1 MERSLKRPADA
12 AFLPSAS
19 TSGIDSVV
27 DLVSLED
34 DALARVFRLIGDPK
48 SLARLSL
55 VSKRW
60 RDALSTCGAWRMLC
74 LELGRAPRMP
84 RKPWR
89 DIYLDA
95 LRRRIEDD
103 RYAHELLM
111 LRVTSKPHR
120 SALPTRRSRVGVATF
135 PGSAS
140 GLGALRLD
148 RPLSLRRALEKQP
161 RLDVNHRSATY
172 GGRTLL
178 SIAARLGSP
187 ACAKELVDGFGADVD
202 ARDDEGWSP
211 LMEAAFR
218 GNEALALFLLDAGAV
233 NEGVLGARPDA
244 LVLESEDETEDAPD
258 ARTKKGFRITS
269 SREKKPE
276 PETRARREGVGAAR
290 AANEWARARGNVRL
304 ASMIERHQRGE
315 RVAWLLESGGELVKT
330 NVTPFSI

>member
-19 TSGIDSVV
+19 TSTSERGSTV

-34 DALARVFRLIGDPK
+34 DALARVFRLVGDPK

-55 VSKRW
+55 VSRRW
-60 RDALSTCGAWRMLC
+60 RDALATCGAWRMLC

-89 DIYLDA
+89 DIHLDA

-111 LRVTSKPHR
+111 LRVTSKPGR
-120 SALPTRRSRVGVATF
+120 SAEAWRLGKRAD
-135 PGSAS
+135 AS
-140 GLGALRLD
+140 GMGAMRLD
-148 RPLSLRRALEKQP
+148 RPVSLRRALERQP

-178 SIAARLGSP
+178 GIAARLGSLL
-187 ACAKELVDGFGADVD
+187 CAKELVNVFDADVD

-218 GNEALALFLLDAGAV
+218 GNEALACCLLEAGATSA
-233 NEGVLGARPDA
+233 GVAGARPDA
-244 LVLESEDETEDAPD
+244 IVLVDPTTSSGVPRVGSSLEATKRDDGAPRRDAP
-258 ARTKKGFRITS
+258 G
-269 SREKKPE
+269 
-276 PETRARREGVGAAR
+276 
-290 AANEWARARGNVRL
+290 WARARGNVRL
-304 ASMIERHQRGE
+304 AEMIERHQRGE
-315 RVAWLLESGGELVKT
+315 GVMAWLAAEGGGKLVKT

>member
-19 TSGIDSVV
+19 TSTSERGSAV

-34 DALARVFRLIGDPK
+34 DALARVFRLVGDPK

-55 VSKRW
+55 VSRRW
-60 RDALSTCGAWRMLC
+60 RDALATCGAWRMLC

-89 DIYLDA
+89 DIHLDA

-111 LRVTSKPHR
+111 LRVTSKPGR
-120 SALPTRRSRVGVATF
+120 SAEAWRLGKRAD
-135 PGSAS
+135 AS
-140 GLGALRLD
+140 GMGAMRLD
-148 RPLSLRRALEKQP
+148 RPVSLRRALERQP

-178 SIAARLGSP
+178 GIAARLGSLL
-187 ACAKELVDGFGADVD
+187 CAKELVNVFDADVD

-218 GNEALALFLLDAGAV
+218 GNEALACCLLEAGATSA
-233 NEGVLGARPDA
+233 GVAGARPDA
-244 LVLESEDETEDAPD
+244 IVLV
-258 ARTKKGFRITS
+258 GVGV
-269 SREKKPE
+269 
-276 PETRARREGVGAAR
+276 TRRGEVGNRVAKRDGDGAAR
-290 AANEWARARGNVRL
+290 DAAEWANARGNERI
-304 ASMIERHQRGE
+304 AEMIERHRRGE
-315 RVAWLLESGGELVKT
+315 PLLAGFLAEGQRLVKT

>member
-19 TSGIDSVV
+19 TSERGSAV

-34 DALARVFRLIGDPK
+34 DALARVFRLVGDPK

-55 VSKRW
+55 VSRRW
-60 RDALSTCGAWRMLC
+60 RDALATCGAWRMLC

-89 DIYLDA
+89 DIHLDA

-111 LRVTSKPHR
+111 LRITSKPGR
-120 SALPTRRSRVGVATF
+120 SAPQARRLRLGKRAND
-135 PGSAS
+135 AS
-140 GLGALRLD
+140 GMGAMRLD
-148 RPLSLRRALEKQP
+148 RPVSLRRALESLQP

-178 SIAARLGSP
+178 GIAARLGSP
-187 ACAKELVDGFGADVD
+187 LCAKELVTFFHADVD

-218 GNEALALFLLDAGAV
+218 GNEAIACCLLEAGAKSERV
-233 NEGVLGARPDA
+233 AGARPDA
-244 LVLESEDETEDAPD
+244 DVLV
-258 ARTKKGFRITS
+258 GVGV
-269 SREKKPE
+269 
-276 PETRARREGVGAAR
+276 TRRGEVGNRVARRDPENQSAKSSGAAR
-290 AANEWARARGNVRL
+290 DAAEWANARGNQRI
-304 ASMIERHQRGE
+304 AEMIERHRRGE
-315 RVAWLLESGGELVKT
+315 PLLAGFRGAEGQRLVKT

>member
-19 TSGIDSVV
+19 TSTSERGSAV

-34 DALARVFRLIGDPK
+34 DALARVFRLVGDPK

-55 VSKRW
+55 VSRRW
-60 RDALSTCGAWRMLC
+60 RDALATCGAWRMLC

-111 LRVTSKPHR
+111 LRVTSKPGR
-120 SALPTRRSRVGVATF
+120 SAEAWRLGKRAD
-135 PGSAS
+135 AS
-140 GLGALRLD
+140 GMGAMRLD
-148 RPLSLRRALEKQP
+148 RPVSLRRALERQP

-178 SIAARLGSP
+178 GIAARLGSLL
-187 ACAKELVDGFGADVD
+187 CAKELVNVFDADVD

-218 GNEALALFLLDAGAV
+218 GNEALACCLLEAGATSA
-233 NEGVLGARPDA
+233 GVAGARPDA
-244 LVLESEDETEDAPD
+244 IVLV
-258 ARTKKGFRITS
+258 GVGV
-269 SREKKPE
+269 
-276 PETRARREGVGAAR
+276 TRRGEVGNRVAKRDGDGAAR
-290 AANEWARARGNVRL
+290 DAAEWANARGNERI
-304 ASMIERHQRGE
+304 AEMIERHRRGE
-315 RVAWLLESGGELVKT
+315 PLLAGFLAEGQRLVKT

>member
-19 TSGIDSVV
+19 TSTSERGSAV

-34 DALARVFRLIGDPK
+34 DALARVFRLVGDPK

-55 VSKRW
+55 VSRRW
-60 RDALSTCGAWRMLC
+60 RDALATCGAWRMLC

-89 DIYLDA
+89 DIHLDA

-111 LRVTSKPHR
+111 LRVTSKPGR
-120 SALPTRRSRVGVATF
+120 SAEAWRLGKRAD
-135 PGSAS
+135 AS
-140 GLGALRLD
+140 GMGAMRLD
-148 RPLSLRRALEKQP
+148 RPVSLRRALERQP

-178 SIAARLGSP
+178 GIAARLGSLL
-187 ACAKELVDGFGADVD
+187 CAKELVNVFDADVD

-218 GNEALALFLLDAGAV
+218 GNEALACCLLEAGATSA
-233 NEGVLGARPDA
+233 GVAGARPDA
-244 LVLESEDETEDAPD
+244 IVLV
-258 ARTKKGFRITS
+258 
-269 SREKKPE
+269 
-276 PETRARREGVGAAR
+276 GVGVTRRGEVGNRVAKRDGDGVARDAA
-290 AANEWARARGNVRL
+290 EWANARGNERI
-304 ASMIERHQRGE
+304 AEMIERHRRGE
-315 RVAWLLESGGELVKT
+315 PLLAGFLAEGQRLVKT

>member
-1 MERSLKRPADA
+1 MGRSLKRPADA

-19 TSGIDSVV
+19 TSTSERGSAV

-34 DALARVFRLIGDPK
+34 DALARVFRLVGDPK

-55 VSKRW
+55 VSRRW
-60 RDALSTCGAWRMLC
+60 RDALATCGAWRMLC

-89 DIYLDA
+89 DIHLDA

-111 LRVTSKPHR
+111 LRVTSKPGR
-120 SALPTRRSRVGVATF
+120 SAEAWRLGKRAD
-135 PGSAS
+135 AS
-140 GLGALRLD
+140 GMGAMRLD
-148 RPLSLRRALEKQP
+148 RPVSLRRALERQP

-178 SIAARLGSP
+178 GIAARLGSLL
-187 ACAKELVDGFGADVD
+187 CAKELVNVFDADVD

-218 GNEALALFLLDAGAV
+218 GNEALACCLLEAGATSA
-233 NEGVLGARPDA
+233 GVAGARPDA
-244 LVLESEDETEDAPD
+244 IVLV
-258 ARTKKGFRITS
+258 
-269 SREKKPE
+269 
-276 PETRARREGVGAAR
+276 GVGVTRRGEVGNRVAKRDGDGVARDAA
-290 AANEWARARGNVRL
+290 EWANARGNERI
-304 ASMIERHQRGE
+304 AEMIERHRRGE
-315 RVAWLLESGGELVKT
+315 PLLAGFLAEGQRLVKT

>member
-19 TSGIDSVV
+19 TSERGSAV

-34 DALARVFRLIGDPK
+34 DALARVFRLVGDPK

-55 VSKRW
+55 VSRRW
-60 RDALSTCGAWRMLC
+60 RDALATCGAWRMLC

-89 DIYLDA
+89 DIHLDA

-111 LRVTSKPHR
+111 LRVTSKPGR
-120 SALPTRRSRVGVATF
+120 SAEAWRLGKRAD
-135 PGSAS
+135 AS
-140 GLGALRLD
+140 GMGAMRLD
-148 RPLSLRRALEKQP
+148 RPVSLRRALERQP

-178 SIAARLGSP
+178 GIAARLGSLL
-187 ACAKELVDGFGADVD
+187 CAKELVNVFDADVD

-218 GNEALALFLLDAGAV
+218 GNEALACCLLEAGATSA
-233 NEGVLGARPDA
+233 GVAGARPDA
-244 LVLESEDETEDAPD
+244 IVLV
-258 ARTKKGFRITS
+258 GVGV
-269 SREKKPE
+269 
-276 PETRARREGVGAAR
+276 TRRGEVGNRVAKRDGDGAAR
-290 AANEWARARGNVRL
+290 DAAEWANARGNERI
-304 ASMIERHQRGE
+304 AEMIERHRRGE
-315 RVAWLLESGGELVKT
+315 PLLAGFLAEGQRLVKT

>member
-19 TSGIDSVV
+19 TSERGSVV

-34 DALARVFRLIGDPK
+34 DALARVFRLVGDPK

-55 VSKRW
+55 VSRRW
-60 RDALSTCGAWRMLC
+60 RDALATCGAWRMLC

-89 DIYLDA
+89 DIHLDA

-111 LRVTSKPHR
+111 LRVTSKPGR
-120 SALPTRRSRVGVATF
+120 SAEASSRLGKKNRAD
-135 PGSAS
+135 AS
-140 GLGALRLD
+140 GMGAMRLD
-148 RPLSLRRALEKQP
+148 RPVSLRRALESLQP

-178 SIAARLGSP
+178 GIAARLGSP
-187 ACAKELVDGFGADVD
+187 LCAKELVNVFHADVD

-218 GNEALALFLLDAGAV
+218 GNEAIACCLLEAGAKSERV
-233 NEGVLGARPDA
+233 AGARPDA
-244 LVLESEDETEDAPD
+244 DVLV
-258 ARTKKGFRITS
+258 GVGV
-269 SREKKPE
+269 
-276 PETRARREGVGAAR
+276 TRVARRDGDGQARNQSAKSSGAAR
-290 AANEWARARGNVRL
+290 DAAEWANARGNERI
-304 ASMIERHQRGE
+304 AEMIERHRRGE
-315 RVAWLLESGGELVKT
+315 PLLAGFLAEGQRLVKT

>member
-1 MERSLKRPADA
+1 MEHSLKRLADA

-19 TSGIDSVV
+19 TSERGSAV

-34 DALARVFRLIGDPK
+34 DALARVFRLVGDPK

-55 VSKRW
+55 VSRRW
-60 RDALSTCGAWRMLC
+60 RDALATCGAWRMLC
-74 LELGRAPRMP
+74 LELGRATRKP

-89 DIYLDA
+89 DIHLDA

-111 LRVTSKPHR
+111 LRVTSKPGR
-120 SALPTRRSRVGVATF
+120 GAEARRLGKRADA
-135 PGSAS
+135 SAS
-140 GLGALRLD
+140 GMGAMRLD
-148 RPLSLRRALEKQP
+148 RPVSLRRALYSTP

-178 SIAARLGSP
+178 GIAARLGSP
-187 ACAKELVDGFGADVD
+187 LCAKELVKTFDADVD

-218 GNEALALFLLDAGAV
+218 GNEALACVLLEAGATSA
-233 NEGVLGARPDA
+233 GVKGARPDA
-244 LVLESEDETEDAPD
+244 IVRSVGAGVPKKTAGEVGNRAARRDGDETLERDA
-258 ARTKKGFRITS
+258 A
-269 SREKKPE
+269 
-276 PETRARREGVGAAR
+276 
-290 AANEWARARGNVRL
+290 EWANARGNARI
-304 ASMIERHQRGE
+304 AEMIERHRRGDSLAGFLAE
-315 RVAWLLESGGELVKT
+315 GKRLVKT

>member
-1 MERSLKRPADA
+1 MERSLKRPEDA

-19 TSGIDSVV
+19 TSGRDSVV

-111 LRVTSKPHR
+111 LRVTTKPGR
-120 SALPTRRSRVGVATF
+120 SALGNATH
-135 PGSAS
+135 SKRADAS

-148 RPLSLRRALEKQP
+148 RPVSLRRALEKQP
-161 RLDVNHRSATY
+161 RLDVNHRSLTY

-178 SIAARLGSP
+178 GIAARLGSP
-187 ACAKELVDGFGADVD
+187 SCAKELINGFGADVD
-202 ARDDEGWSP
+202 VVDDEGWSP

-218 GNEALALFLLDAGAV
+218 GNEVLALFLLENGAI

-244 LVLESEDETEDAPD
+244 LVLESEEDDEKGLRKRACDAS
-258 ARTKKGFRITS
+258 TKRKRKTS
-269 SREKKPE
+269 DERREPE

-304 ASMIERHQRGE
+304 ALMIERHQRGE
-315 RVAWLLESGGELVKT
+315 RIDWRLESGGELVKT

>member
-19 TSGIDSVV
+19 TSERGSAV

-34 DALARVFRLIGDPK
+34 DALARVFRLVGDPK

-55 VSKRW
+55 VSRRW
-60 RDALSTCGAWRMLC
+60 RDALATCGAWRMLC

-89 DIYLDA
+89 DIHLDA

-111 LRVTSKPHR
+111 LRVTSKPGR
-120 SALPTRRSRVGVATF
+120 SAEAWRLGKRGAD
-135 PGSAS
+135 AS
-140 GLGALRLD
+140 GMGAMRLD
-148 RPLSLRRALEKQP
+148 RPVSLRRALESTP

-178 SIAARLGSP
+178 GIAARLGSP
-187 ACAKELVDGFGADVD
+187 LCAKELVTFFHADVD

-218 GNEALALFLLDAGAV
+218 GNEALACCLLEAGAKSERV
-233 NEGVLGARPDA
+233 KGARPDA
-244 LVLESEDETEDAPD
+244 DVAAVGAGVTRRGEVGEAE
-258 ARTKKGFRITS
+258 ARNQSAKS
-269 SREKKPE
+269 S
-276 PETRARREGVGAAR
+276 GAAR
-290 AANEWARARGNVRL
+290 DAAEWANARGNERI
-304 ASMIERHQRGE
+304 AEMIERHRRGE
-315 RVAWLLESGGELVKT
+315 PLLAGFLAEGQRLVKT

>member
-19 TSGIDSVV
+19 TSERGSAV

-34 DALARVFRLIGDPK
+34 DALARVFRLVGDPK

-55 VSKRW
+55 VSRRW
-60 RDALSTCGAWRMLC
+60 RDALATCGAWRMLC

-89 DIYLDA
+89 DIHLDA

-111 LRVTSKPHR
+111 LRVTSKPGR
-120 SALPTRRSRVGVATF
+120 SAPQARRLRLGKRAND
-135 PGSAS
+135 AS
-140 GLGALRLD
+140 GMGAMRLD
-148 RPLSLRRALEKQP
+148 RPVSLRRALESTP

-178 SIAARLGSP
+178 GIAARLGSP
-187 ACAKELVDGFGADVD
+187 LCAKELVTFFHADVD

-218 GNEALALFLLDAGAV
+218 GNEAIACCLLEAGAKSERV
-233 NEGVLGARPDA
+233 KGARPDA
-244 LVLESEDETEDAPD
+244 DVRPVGVGVTRRGEVGEAE
-258 ARTKKGFRITS
+258 ARNQSAKS
-269 SREKKPE
+269 S
-276 PETRARREGVGAAR
+276 GAAR
-290 AANEWARARGNVRL
+290 DAAEWANARGNERI
-304 ASMIERHQRGE
+304 AEMIERHRRGE
-315 RVAWLLESGGELVKT
+315 PLLAGFLAEGQRLVKT

>member
-1 MERSLKRPADA
+1 MERSLKRPKDA

-19 TSGIDSVV
+19 TSGRDSVV

-111 LRVTSKPHR
+111 LRVTSKPGR
-120 SALPTRRSRVGVATF
+120 SAEAWRLGKRAD
-135 PGSAS
+135 AS
-140 GLGALRLD
+140 GMGAMRLD
-148 RPLSLRRALEKQP
+148 RPVSLRRALERQP

-178 SIAARLGSP
+178 GIAARLGSLL
-187 ACAKELVDGFGADVD
+187 CAKELVNVFDADVD

-218 GNEALALFLLDAGAV
+218 GNEALACCLLEAGATSA
-233 NEGVLGARPDA
+233 GVAGARPDA
-244 LVLESEDETEDAPD
+244 IVLV
-258 ARTKKGFRITS
+258 GVGV
-269 SREKKPE
+269 
-276 PETRARREGVGAAR
+276 TRRGEVGNRVAKRDGDGAAR
-290 AANEWARARGNVRL
+290 DAAEWANARGNERI
-304 ASMIERHQRGE
+304 AEMIERHRRGE
-315 RVAWLLESGGELVKT
+315 PLLAGFLAEGQRLVKT

>member
-19 TSGIDSVV
+19 TSERGSAV

-34 DALARVFRLIGDPK
+34 DALARVFRLVGDPK

-55 VSKRW
+55 VSRRW
-60 RDALSTCGAWRMLC
+60 RDALATCGAWRMLC

-89 DIYLDA
+89 DIHLDA

-111 LRVTSKPHR
+111 LRVTSKPGR
-120 SALPTRRSRVGVATF
+120 SAEAWRLGKRGAD
-135 PGSAS
+135 AS
-140 GLGALRLD
+140 GMGAMRLD
-148 RPLSLRRALEKQP
+148 RPVSLRRALESTP

-178 SIAARLGSP
+178 GIAARLGSP
-187 ACAKELVDGFGADVD
+187 LCAKELVNVFHADVD

-218 GNEALALFLLDAGAV
+218 GNEALALCLLEAGAKS
-233 NEGVLGARPDA
+233 EGVAGARPDA
-244 LVLESEDETEDAPD
+244 DVAAVGAGVTRRGEVGEAE
-258 ARTKKGFRITS
+258 ARNQSAKS
-269 SREKKPE
+269 S
-276 PETRARREGVGAAR
+276 GAAR
-290 AANEWARARGNVRL
+290 DAAEWANARGNERI
-304 ASMIERHQRGE
+304 AEMIERHRRGE
-315 RVAWLLESGGELVKT
+315 PLLAGFLAEGQRLVKT

>member
-1 MERSLKRPADA
+1 MEHSLKRLADA

-19 TSGIDSVV
+19 TSERGSAV

-34 DALARVFRLIGDPK
+34 DALARVFRLVGDPK

-55 VSKRW
+55 VSRRW
-60 RDALSTCGAWRMLC
+60 RDALATCGAWRMLC

-89 DIYLDA
+89 DIHLDA

-111 LRVTSKPHR
+111 LRVTSKPGR
-120 SALPTRRSRVGVATF
+120 GAEARRLATRADD
-135 PGSAS
+135 SAS
-140 GLGALRLD
+140 GMGAMRLD
-148 RPLSLRRALEKQP
+148 RPVSLRRALYSTP

-178 SIAARLGSP
+178 GIAARLGSP
-187 ACAKELVDGFGADVD
+187 LCAKELVKTFDADVD

-218 GNEALALFLLDAGAV
+218 GNEALACVLLEAGATSA
-233 NEGVLGARPDA
+233 GVKGARPDA
-244 LVLESEDETEDAPD
+244 IVRSVGAGVPKKTAGEVGNRAVRRDDDETSERDA
-258 ARTKKGFRITS
+258 A
-269 SREKKPE
+269 
-276 PETRARREGVGAAR
+276 
-290 AANEWARARGNVRL
+290 EWANARGNARI
-304 ASMIERHQRGE
+304 AEMIERHRRGDSLAGFLAE
-315 RVAWLLESGGELVKT
+315 GKRLVKT

>member
-19 TSGIDSVV
+19 TSERGSAV

-34 DALARVFRLIGDPK
+34 DALARVFRLVGDPK

-55 VSKRW
+55 VSRRW
-60 RDALSTCGAWRMLC
+60 RDALATCGAWRMLC

-89 DIYLDA
+89 DIHLDA

-111 LRVTSKPHR
+111 LRVTSKPGR
-120 SALPTRRSRVGVATF
+120 SAPQARRLRLGKRAND
-135 PGSAS
+135 AS
-140 GLGALRLD
+140 GMGAMRLD
-148 RPLSLRRALEKQP
+148 RPVSLRRALESTP

-178 SIAARLGSP
+178 GIAARLGSP
-187 ACAKELVDGFGADVD
+187 LCAKELVTFFHADVD

-218 GNEALALFLLDAGAV
+218 GNEAIACCLLEAGAKSERV
-233 NEGVLGARPDA
+233 AGARPDA
-244 LVLESEDETEDAPD
+244 DVRPVGAGVTRRGEVGEAE
-258 ARTKKGFRITS
+258 ARNQSAKS
-269 SREKKPE
+269 S
-276 PETRARREGVGAAR
+276 GAAR
-290 AANEWARARGNVRL
+290 DAVEWANARGNERI
-304 ASMIERHQRGE
+304 AEMIERHRRGE
-315 RVAWLLESGGELVKT
+315 PLLAGFLAEGQRLVKT

>member
-19 TSGIDSVV
+19 TSERGSAV

-34 DALARVFRLIGDPK
+34 DALARVFRLVGDPK

-55 VSKRW
+55 VSRRW
-60 RDALSTCGAWRMLC
+60 RDALATCGAWRMLC

-89 DIYLDA
+89 DIHLDA

-111 LRVTSKPHR
+111 LRVTSKPGR
-120 SALPTRRSRVGVATF
+120 SAEASSRLGKKNRAD
-135 PGSAS
+135 AS
-140 GLGALRLD
+140 GMGAMRLD
-148 RPLSLRRALEKQP
+148 RPVSLRRALESLQP

-178 SIAARLGSP
+178 GIAARLGSP
-187 ACAKELVDGFGADVD
+187 LCAKELVTFFHADVD

-218 GNEALALFLLDAGAV
+218 GNEALALCLLEAGAKSERV
-233 NEGVLGARPDA
+233 AGARPDA
-244 LVLESEDETEDAPD
+244 DVLVGVGVTRRGEVGEAE
-258 ARTKKGFRITS
+258 ARNQSAKS
-269 SREKKPE
+269 S
-276 PETRARREGVGAAR
+276 GAAR
-290 AANEWARARGNVRL
+290 DAAEWANARGNERI
-304 ASMIERHQRGE
+304 AEMIERHRRGE
-315 RVAWLLESGGELVKT
+315 PLLAGFLAEGQRLVKT

>member
-19 TSGIDSVV
+19 TSERGSAV

-34 DALARVFRLIGDPK
+34 DALARVFRLVGDPK

-55 VSKRW
+55 VSRRW
-60 RDALSTCGAWRMLC
+60 RDALATCGAWRMLC

-111 LRVTSKPHR
+111 LRITSKPGR
-120 SALPTRRSRVGVATF
+120 SAPQARRLRLGKRAND
-135 PGSAS
+135 AS
-140 GLGALRLD
+140 GMGAMRLD
-148 RPLSLRRALEKQP
+148 RPVSLRRALESTP

-178 SIAARLGSP
+178 GIAARLGSP
-187 ACAKELVDGFGADVD
+187 LCAKELVTFFHADVD

-218 GNEALALFLLDAGAV
+218 GNEALALCLLEAGAKSERV
-233 NEGVLGARPDA
+233 KGARPDA
-244 LVLESEDETEDAPD
+244 DVAAVGAGVTRRGEVGEAE
-258 ARTKKGFRITS
+258 ARNQSAKS
-269 SREKKPE
+269 S
-276 PETRARREGVGAAR
+276 GAAR
-290 AANEWARARGNVRL
+290 DAAEWANARGNERI
-304 ASMIERHQRGE
+304 AEMIERHRRGE
-315 RVAWLLESGGELVKT
+315 PLLAGFLAEGQRLVKT

>member
-19 TSGIDSVV
+19 TSERGSAV

-34 DALARVFRLIGDPK
+34 DALARVFRLVGDPK

-55 VSKRW
+55 VSRRW
-60 RDALSTCGAWRMLC
+60 RDALATCGAWRMLC

-89 DIYLDA
+89 DIHLDA

-111 LRVTSKPHR
+111 LRVTSKPGR
-120 SALPTRRSRVGVATF
+120 SAPQARRLRLGKRAND
-135 PGSAS
+135 AS
-140 GLGALRLD
+140 GMGAMRLD
-148 RPLSLRRALEKQP
+148 RPVSLRRALESLQP

-178 SIAARLGSP
+178 GIAARLGSP
-187 ACAKELVDGFGADVD
+187 LCAKELVTFFHADVD

-218 GNEALALFLLDAGAV
+218 GNEALACCLLEAGAKS
-233 NEGVLGARPDA
+233 EGVAGARPDA
-244 LVLESEDETEDAPD
+244 DVAAVGAGVTRRGEVGEAE
-258 ARTKKGFRITS
+258 ARNQSAKS
-269 SREKKPE
+269 S
-276 PETRARREGVGAAR
+276 GAAR
-290 AANEWARARGNVRL
+290 DAVEWANARGNERI
-304 ASMIERHQRGE
+304 AEMIERHRRGE
-315 RVAWLLESGGELVKT
+315 PLLAGILAEGQRLVKT

>member
-19 TSGIDSVV
+19 TSTSERGSAV

-34 DALARVFRLIGDPK
+34 DALARVFRLVGDPK

-55 VSKRW
+55 VSRRW
-60 RDALSTCGAWRMLC
+60 RDALATCGAWRMLC
-74 LELGRAPRMP
+74 LELGRAPRKP

-89 DIYLDA
+89 DIHLDA

-111 LRVTSKPHR
+111 LRVTSKPGR
-120 SALPTRRSRVGVATF
+120 GAEARRLGKRADA
-135 PGSAS
+135 SAS
-140 GLGALRLD
+140 GMGAMRLD
-148 RPLSLRRALEKQP
+148 RPVSLRRALYSTP

-178 SIAARLGSP
+178 GIAARLGSLL
-187 ACAKELVDGFGADVD
+187 CAKELVNVFDADVD

-218 GNEALALFLLDAGAV
+218 GNEALACCLLEAGATSA
-233 NEGVLGARPDA
+233 GVAGARPDA
-244 LVLESEDETEDAPD
+244 IVLV
-258 ARTKKGFRITS
+258 GVGV
-269 SREKKPE
+269 
-276 PETRARREGVGAAR
+276 TRRGEVGNRVAKRDGDGAAR
-290 AANEWARARGNVRL
+290 DAAEWANARGNERI
-304 ASMIERHQRGE
+304 AEMIERHRRGE
-315 RVAWLLESGGELVKT
+315 PLLAGFLAEGQRLVKT

>member
-19 TSGIDSVV
+19 TSTSERGSAV

-34 DALARVFRLIGDPK
+34 DALARVFRLVGDPK

-55 VSKRW
+55 VSRRW
-60 RDALSTCGAWRMLC
+60 RDALATCGAWRMLC

-89 DIYLDA
+89 DIHLDA

-111 LRVTSKPHR
+111 LRVTSKPGR
-120 SALPTRRSRVGVATF
+120 SAEAWRLGKRAD
-135 PGSAS
+135 AS
-140 GLGALRLD
+140 GMGAMRLD
-148 RPLSLRRALEKQP
+148 RPVSLRRALERQP

-178 SIAARLGSP
+178 GIAARLGSP
-187 ACAKELVDGFGADVD
+187 LCAKELVNVFDADVD

-218 GNEALALFLLDAGAV
+218 GNEALACCLLEAGATSA
-233 NEGVLGARPDA
+233 GVAGARPDA
-244 LVLESEDETEDAPD
+244 IVLV
-258 ARTKKGFRITS
+258 
-269 SREKKPE
+269 
-276 PETRARREGVGAAR
+276 GVGVTRRGEVGNRVAKRDGDGVARDAA
-290 AANEWARARGNVRL
+290 EWANARGNERI
-304 ASMIERHQRGE
+304 AEMIERHRRGE
-315 RVAWLLESGGELVKT
+315 PLLAGFLAEGQRLVKT

>member
-19 TSGIDSVV
+19 TSERGSAV

-34 DALARVFRLIGDPK
+34 DALARVFRLVGDPK

-55 VSKRW
+55 VSRRW
-60 RDALSTCGAWRMLC
+60 RDALATCGAWRMLC

-89 DIYLDA
+89 DIHLDA

-111 LRVTSKPHR
+111 LRVTSKPGR
-120 SALPTRRSRVGVATF
+120 SAEASSRLGKKNRADA
-135 PGSAS
+135 SAS
-140 GLGALRLD
+140 GMGAMRLD
-148 RPLSLRRALEKQP
+148 RPVSLRRALESTP

-178 SIAARLGSP
+178 GIAARLGSP
-187 ACAKELVDGFGADVD
+187 LCAKELVTFFHADVD

-218 GNEALALFLLDAGAV
+218 GNEALALCLLEAGAKSERV
-233 NEGVLGARPDA
+233 KGARPDA
-244 LVLESEDETEDAPD
+244 DVRPVGVGVTRRGEVGEAE
-258 ARTKKGFRITS
+258 ARNQSAKS
-269 SREKKPE
+269 S
-276 PETRARREGVGAAR
+276 GAAR
-290 AANEWARARGNVRL
+290 DAVEWANARGNERI
-304 ASMIERHQRGE
+304 AEMIERHRRGE
-315 RVAWLLESGGELVKT
+315 PLLAGFRGAEGQRLVKT
-330 NVTPFSI
+330 NVTPFTI

>member
-1 MERSLKRPADA
+1 MGRSLKRPADA

-19 TSGIDSVV
+19 TSERGSGSAV

-89 DIYLDA
+89 DIHLDA

-111 LRVTSKPHR
+111 LRVTSKPGR
-120 SALPTRRSRVGVATF
+120 SAEAWRLGERAD
-135 PGSAS
+135 AS
-140 GLGALRLD
+140 GMGAMRLD
-148 RPLSLRRALEKQP
+148 RPVSLRRALERQP

-178 SIAARLGSP
+178 GIAARLGSLL
-187 ACAKELVDGFGADVD
+187 CAKELVNVFDADVD

-218 GNEALALFLLDAGAV
+218 GNEALAFSLLDAGATSA
-233 NEGVLGARPDA
+233 GVAGARPDA
-244 LVLESEDETEDAPD
+244 IVLV
-258 ARTKKGFRITS
+258 GVGV
-269 SREKKPE
+269 
-276 PETRARREGVGAAR
+276 TRRGEVGNRVAKRDGDGAAR
-290 AANEWARARGNVRL
+290 DAAEWANARGNERI
-304 ASMIERHQRGE
+304 AEMIERHRRGE
-315 RVAWLLESGGELVKT
+315 PLLAGFLAEGQRLVKT

>member
-1 MERSLKRPADA
+1 MEHSLKRLADA

-19 TSGIDSVV
+19 TSERGSAV

-34 DALARVFRLIGDPK
+34 DALARVFRLVGDPK

-55 VSKRW
+55 VSRRW
-60 RDALSTCGAWRMLC
+60 RDALATCGAWRMLC

-89 DIYLDA
+89 DIHLDA

-111 LRVTSKPHR
+111 LRVTSKPGR
-120 SALPTRRSRVGVATF
+120 GAEARRLATRADD
-135 PGSAS
+135 SAS
-140 GLGALRLD
+140 GMGAMRLD
-148 RPLSLRRALEKQP
+148 RPVSLRRALYSTP

-178 SIAARLGSP
+178 GIAARLGSP
-187 ACAKELVDGFGADVD
+187 LCAKELVKTFDADVD

-218 GNEALALFLLDAGAV
+218 GNEALARVLLEAGATSA
-233 NEGVLGARPDA
+233 GVKGARPDA
-244 LVLESEDETEDAPD
+244 IVRSVGAGVNKKTAGEVGNRAVRRDDDETSERDA
-258 ARTKKGFRITS
+258 A
-269 SREKKPE
+269 
-276 PETRARREGVGAAR
+276 
-290 AANEWARARGNVRL
+290 EWANARGNARI
-304 ASMIERHQRGE
+304 AEMIERHRRGDSLAGFLAE
-315 RVAWLLESGGELVKT
+315 GKRLVKT

>member
-19 TSGIDSVV
+19 TSTSERGSAV

-34 DALARVFRLIGDPK
+34 DALARVFRLVGDPK

-55 VSKRW
+55 VSRRW
-60 RDALSTCGAWRMLC
+60 RDALATCGAWRMLC

-89 DIYLDA
+89 DIHLDA

-111 LRVTSKPHR
+111 LRVTSKPGR
-120 SALPTRRSRVGVATF
+120 GAEARRLGKRADA
-135 PGSAS
+135 SAS
-140 GLGALRLD
+140 GMGAMRLD
-148 RPLSLRRALEKQP
+148 RPVSLRRALYSTP

-178 SIAARLGSP
+178 GIAARLGSLL
-187 ACAKELVDGFGADVD
+187 CAKELVNVFDADVD

-218 GNEALALFLLDAGAV
+218 GNEALACCLLEAGATSA
-233 NEGVLGARPDA
+233 GVAGARPDA
-244 LVLESEDETEDAPD
+244 IVLV
-258 ARTKKGFRITS
+258 GVGV
-269 SREKKPE
+269 
-276 PETRARREGVGAAR
+276 TRRGEVGNRVAKRDGDGAAR
-290 AANEWARARGNVRL
+290 DAAEWANARGNERI
-304 ASMIERHQRGE
+304 AEMIERHRRGE
-315 RVAWLLESGGELVKT
+315 PLLAGFLAEGQRLVKT

>member
-1 MERSLKRPADA
+1 MERSLKRLADA

-19 TSGIDSVV
+19 TSERGSAV

-34 DALARVFRLIGDPK
+34 DALARVFRLVGDPK

-55 VSKRW
+55 VSRRW
-60 RDALSTCGAWRMLC
+60 RDALATCGAWRMLC

-89 DIYLDA
+89 DIHLDA

-111 LRVTSKPHR
+111 LRVTSKPGR
-120 SALPTRRSRVGVATF
+120 GAEARRLATRADD
-135 PGSAS
+135 SAS
-140 GLGALRLD
+140 GMGAMRLD
-148 RPLSLRRALEKQP
+148 RPVSLRRALYSTP

-178 SIAARLGSP
+178 GIAARLGSP
-187 ACAKELVDGFGADVD
+187 LCAKELVKTFDADVD

-218 GNEALALFLLDAGAV
+218 GNEALACVLLEAGATSA
-233 NEGVLGARPDA
+233 GVKGARPDA
-244 LVLESEDETEDAPD
+244 IVRSVGAGVNKKTAGEVGNRAVRRDDDETSERDA
-258 ARTKKGFRITS
+258 A
-269 SREKKPE
+269 
-276 PETRARREGVGAAR
+276 
-290 AANEWARARGNVRL
+290 EWANARGNARI
-304 ASMIERHQRGE
+304 AEMIERHRRGDSLAGFLAE
-315 RVAWLLESGGELVKT
+315 GKRLVKT

>member
-19 TSGIDSVV
+19 TSTSERGSTV

-34 DALARVFRLIGDPK
+34 DALARVFRLVGDPK

-55 VSKRW
+55 VSRRW
-60 RDALSTCGAWRMLC
+60 RDALATCGAWRMLC

-89 DIYLDA
+89 DIHLDA

-111 LRVTSKPHR
+111 LRVTSKPGR
-120 SALPTRRSRVGVATF
+120 SAEAWRLGKRAD
-135 PGSAS
+135 AS
-140 GLGALRLD
+140 GMGAMRLD
-148 RPLSLRRALEKQP
+148 RPVSLRRALERQP

-178 SIAARLGSP
+178 GIAARLGSLL
-187 ACAKELVDGFGADVD
+187 CAKELVNVFDADVD

-218 GNEALALFLLDAGAV
+218 GNEALACCLLEAGATSA
-233 NEGVLGARPDA
+233 GVAGARPDA
-244 LVLESEDETEDAPD
+244 IVLV
-258 ARTKKGFRITS
+258 
-269 SREKKPE
+269 
-276 PETRARREGVGAAR
+276 GVGVTRRGEVGNRVAKRDGDGVARDAA
-290 AANEWARARGNVRL
+290 EWANARGNERI
-304 ASMIERHQRGE
+304 AEMIERHRRGE
-315 RVAWLLESGGELVKT
+315 PLLAGFLAEGQRLVKT

>member
-19 TSGIDSVV
+19 TSERGSAV

-34 DALARVFRLIGDPK
+34 DALARVFRLVGDPK

-55 VSKRW
+55 VSRRW
-60 RDALSTCGAWRMLC
+60 RDALATCGAWRMLC

-89 DIYLDA
+89 DIHLDA

-111 LRVTSKPHR
+111 LRVTSKPGR
-120 SALPTRRSRVGVATF
+120 SAEASSRLGKKNRADA
-135 PGSAS
+135 SAS
-140 GLGALRLD
+140 GMGAMRLD
-148 RPLSLRRALEKQP
+148 RPVSLRRALESTP

-178 SIAARLGSP
+178 GIAARLGSP
-187 ACAKELVDGFGADVD
+187 LCAKELVNVFHADVD

-218 GNEALALFLLDAGAV
+218 GNEALACCLLEAGAKS
-233 NEGVLGARPDA
+233 EGVKGARPDA
-244 LVLESEDETEDAPD
+244 DVRPVGVGVTRRGEVGEAE
-258 ARTKKGFRITS
+258 ARNQSAKS
-269 SREKKPE
+269 S
-276 PETRARREGVGAAR
+276 GAAR
-290 AANEWARARGNVRL
+290 DAAEWANARGNERI
-304 ASMIERHQRGE
+304 AEMIERHRRGE
-315 RVAWLLESGGELVKT
+315 PLLAGFRGAEGQRLVKT

>member
-19 TSGIDSVV
+19 TSTSERGSAV

-34 DALARVFRLIGDPK
+34 DALARVFRLVGDPK

-55 VSKRW
+55 VSRRW
-60 RDALSTCGAWRMLC
+60 RDALATCGAWRMLC

-89 DIYLDA
+89 DIHLDA

-111 LRVTSKPHR
+111 LRVTSKPGR
-120 SALPTRRSRVGVATF
+120 SAEAWRLGKRAD
-135 PGSAS
+135 AS
-140 GLGALRLD
+140 GMGAMRLD
-148 RPLSLRRALEKQP
+148 RPVSLRRALERQP

-178 SIAARLGSP
+178 GIAARLGSP
-187 ACAKELVDGFGADVD
+187 LCAKELVKTFDADVD

-218 GNEALALFLLDAGAV
+218 GNEALACCLLEAGATSA
-233 NEGVLGARPDA
+233 GVAGARPDA
-244 LVLESEDETEDAPD
+244 IVLV
-258 ARTKKGFRITS
+258 
-269 SREKKPE
+269 
-276 PETRARREGVGAAR
+276 GVGVTRRGEVGNRVAKRDGDGVARDAA
-290 AANEWARARGNVRL
+290 EWANARGNERI
-304 ASMIERHQRGE
+304 AEMIERHRRGE
-315 RVAWLLESGGELVKT
+315 PLLAGFLAEGQRLVKT

>member
-19 TSGIDSVV
+19 TSTSERGSAV

-34 DALARVFRLIGDPK
+34 DALARVFRLVGDPK

-55 VSKRW
+55 VSRRW
-60 RDALSTCGAWRMLC
+60 RDALATCGAWRMLC

-89 DIYLDA
+89 DIHLDA

-111 LRVTSKPHR
+111 LRVTSKPGR
-120 SALPTRRSRVGVATF
+120 GAEARRLGKRADA
-135 PGSAS
+135 SAS
-140 GLGALRLD
+140 GMGAMRLD
-148 RPLSLRRALEKQP
+148 RPVSLRRALERQP

-178 SIAARLGSP
+178 GIAARLGSLL
-187 ACAKELVDGFGADVD
+187 CAKELVNVFDADVD

-218 GNEALALFLLDAGAV
+218 GNEALACCLLEAGATSA
-233 NEGVLGARPDA
+233 GVAGARPDA
-244 LVLESEDETEDAPD
+244 IVLV
-258 ARTKKGFRITS
+258 GVGV
-269 SREKKPE
+269 
-276 PETRARREGVGAAR
+276 TRRGEVGNRVAKRDGDGAAR
-290 AANEWARARGNVRL
+290 DAAEWANARGNERI
-304 ASMIERHQRGE
+304 AEMIERHRRGE
-315 RVAWLLESGGELVKT
+315 PLLAGFLAEGQRLVKT

>member
-1 MERSLKRPADA
+1 MGRSLKRPADA

-19 TSGIDSVV
+19 TSERGSGSAV

-34 DALARVFRLIGDPK
+34 DALARVFHLVGDPK
-48 SLARLSL
+48 ALARLSL
-55 VSKRW
+55 VSRRW
-60 RDALSTCGAWRMLC
+60 RDALATCGAWRMLC

-89 DIYLDA
+89 DIHLDA

-111 LRVTSKPHR
+111 LRVTSKPGR
-120 SALPTRRSRVGVATF
+120 SAEAWRLGKRAD
-135 PGSAS
+135 AS
-140 GLGALRLD
+140 GMGAMRLD
-148 RPLSLRRALEKQP
+148 RPVSLRRALERQP

-178 SIAARLGSP
+178 GIAARLGSP
-187 ACAKELVDGFGADVD
+187 LCAKELVKTFDADVD

-218 GNEALALFLLDAGAV
+218 GNEALACVLLEAGATSA
-233 NEGVLGARPDA
+233 GVKGARPDA
-244 LVLESEDETEDAPD
+244 IVRSVGAGVPKKTAGEVGNRAARRDGDETLERDA
-258 ARTKKGFRITS
+258 A
-269 SREKKPE
+269 
-276 PETRARREGVGAAR
+276 
-290 AANEWARARGNVRL
+290 EWANARGNARI
-304 ASMIERHQRGE
+304 AEMIERHRRGDSLAGFLAE
-315 RVAWLLESGGELVKT
+315 GKRLVKT